1 MTSGDIPKDDK
12 TLRNDADG
20 RQQQDFDDLQ
30 NELAGRDSG
39 RISRFFNDSRRDN
52 VAERQRKTLI
62 RLNS

>member
-30 NELAGRDSG
+30 NELVIAG
-39 RISRFFNDSRRDN
+39 
-52 VAERQRKTLI
+52 VTT
-62 RLNS
+62 